1 MLYANWRDECTDN
14 NLEVAIFETL
24 GEYNKVL
31 EMIGMFSIKE
41 YFLELL
47 VTAGFPQAQQVLH
60 ALLI

>member
-14 NLEVAIFETL
+14 SLEVAIFETL

-31 EMIGMFSIKE
+31 EMIGMFSIRE

-47 VTAGFPQAQQVLH
+47 VIAGFPQAQQVLH